1 MYSFT
6 TILRE
11 DEAMVRFG
19 LGAIKGV
26 GESIIKIIIDAR
38 QQGLFKNLLD
48 FCSRVDRRVI
58 NKKSFEALICS
69 GSMDDL
75 HDLGSEGRSEML
87 ATYESFL
94 LLTEQRELAKD
105 QGSLFGEIPSEKI

>member
-1 MYSFT
+1 MQDNKDFLRT
-6 TILRE
+6 CWIL
-11 DEAMVRFG
+11 F
-19 LGAIKGV
+19 
-26 GESIIKIIIDAR
+26 S
-38 QQGLFKNLLD
+38 
-48 FCSRVDRRVI
+48 DRPQVI

-75 HDLGSEGRSEML
+75 HHLGSKGRNEML

-105 QGSLFGEIPSEKI
+105 QGSLFGEIPWRKI